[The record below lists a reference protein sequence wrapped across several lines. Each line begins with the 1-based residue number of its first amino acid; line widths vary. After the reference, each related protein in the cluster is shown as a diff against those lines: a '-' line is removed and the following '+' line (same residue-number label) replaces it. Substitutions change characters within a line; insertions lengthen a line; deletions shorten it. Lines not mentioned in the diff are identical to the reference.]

1 MRKVHKLRRIYLLLL
16 RIGVVFVVGC
26 STKEKG
32 LASYEKTLSFE
43 PVESIN
49 GFIEVWMSTPHYGEP
64 RFDNAV
70 FAVDLNHG
78 LITARDS
85 QASHEKAPSGASISD
100 CKGTSKS
107 PDKNQELASIPY
119 CEETF
124 QSPDKK
130 LEFSYKPISSR
141 ENSTPVSFRVA
152 GVGGKEVLAIQL
164 EEGLR
169 IAAIDWSLDSSAIA
183 ILVVREK
190 YGKGLGDILSGASGH
205 PVPYKS
211 FGLLIFSVRSG
222 AKLSIPTV
230 VKDIPYAQGYVR
242 WKSSGGDVLKR

>member
-1 MRKVHKLRRIYLLLL
+1 LLLW
-16 RIGVVFVVGC
+16 IVVVFVVGC

-32 LASYEKTLSFE
+32 LASYEKTVLFE

-49 GFIEVWMSTPHYGEP
+49 GLIDVWMSTPHYGEP
-64 RFDNAV
+64 RFDNTV
-70 FAVDLNHG
+70 FAIDLNHG
-78 LITARDS
+78 QIIARNS
-85 QASHEKAPSGASISD
+85 QAPRGKLPMGASISD

-130 LEFSYKPISSR
+130 VEFSYKPISGR
-141 ENSTPVSFRVA
+141 ENGTPVSFLVT
-152 GVGGKEVLAIQL
+152 GVGGKEVLAAQL

-169 IAAIDWSLDSSAIA
+169 IAAIDWSENSSAIA
-183 ILVVREK
+183 ILVEREK
-190 YGKGLGDILSGASGH
+190 YGKGSGDILSAASGH

-211 FGLLIFSVRSG
+211 FGLRVYSLNSG
-222 AKLSIPTV
+222 ARLSIPTI
-230 VKDIPYAQGYVR
+230 VKDVPYASAYVQ
-242 WKSSGGDVLKR
+242 WKSTRSDVLER